1 MIKLVE
7 PKIQKVEMVGNRGLF
22 CVEPL
27 ERGFGLTLGNSL
39 RRIMLSVISG
49 AGIFYVKVGGV
60 LHEFS
65 NLPFIKE
72 DTMPMLLNLREMPIR
87 TTVVNPDPLKLRK
100 KGKGEVKAGDFDPHP
115 DIKILDPD
123 HHIATIVDPKGE
135 LELEVGVLMYKGYLT
150 VEQVH
155 RQLEEDHKGWVNE
168 EEGMIFLDVDFSP
181 VKHVRF
187 WVEETRVKD
196 RSDYDKLF
204 MEVRTNGCA
213 TPEEA
218 ISEAAKILRDHAGLF
233 VDFEQRMLLQR
244 QREQEVAQEKEAL
257 LKLSIEDLNLGQRAL
272 NCLRREGIR
281 TVGEI
286 MARSEED
293 LMNLKNFGEKSLLEI
308 KEKIQKMGLSLK
320 EDEFA

>member
-7 PKIQKVEMVGNRGLF
+7 PKIQKVEMVGNRGVF

-27 ERGFGLTLGNSL
+27 ERGFGLTLGNAL
-39 RRIMLSVISG
+39 RRIMLSVING
-49 AGIFYVKVGGV
+49 AGVIYVKVGGV

-65 NLPFIKE
+65 NLPFMKE
-72 DTMPMLLNLREMPIR
+72 DTMPMILNLRELAIR
-87 TTVVNPDPLKLRK
+87 TTVVNPDPLILRK
-100 KGKGEVKAGDFDPHP
+100 KGKGPVTAADFEPHP
-115 DIKILDPD
+115 DVKILDPN
-123 HHIATIVDPKGE
+123 HFIGTIVDPKGE
-135 LELEVGVLMYKGYLT
+135 LDLELGVMMYKGYLT
-150 VEQVH
+150 VDQLH
-155 RQLEEDHKGWVNE
+155 RYLDEEHKGWITN

-181 VKHVRF
+181 VKHVRY

-196 RSDYDKLF
+196 RSDYDKLYL
-204 MEVRTNGCA
+204 EVRTNGCA

-218 ISEAAKILRDHAGLF
+218 ISEAANILQSHASIF
-233 VDFEQRMLLQR
+233 VNFEQRMLLQR

-257 LKLSIEDLNLGQRAL
+257 LKLSIEELNLGQRAL